1 VQHHVGNRHGVLL
14 AAVDR
19 QTEVLVHRLEAVE
32 GAHPTGGAARVR
44 ALLPLDAARASEA
57 RLVSAFIRLSADDA
71 ALAAESRV
79 RYRRLIELLRGD
91 LPGGEQDAALLLSVV
106 DNTSG
111 DLLLGL
117 VDEAGGLAL
126 IERFLRL
133 LGV

>member
-1 VQHHVGNRHGVLL
+1 M
-14 AAVDR
+14 
-19 QTEVLVHRLEAVE
+19 
-32 GAHPTGGAARVR
+32 R